1 MCEHGNTVD
10 LEVTVPADL
19 SHTGQD
25 RWAVKPIDR
34 CIAPI
39 VQALNDGGVTT
50 VSSCCGHGKRP
61 GVIALADGR
70 TLVVGAAPAG
80 SATPT
85 WDEHVTEYGRGF
97 AVPGEPGADVITTL
111 RPDVQV
117 LADAMCRHSMTS
129 QWKEKAREVLRT
141 LSANGWR
148 LSAPA
153 GSATPTEE
161 DDDD

>member
-10 LEVTVPADL
+10 LKVTVPADL
-19 SHTGQD
+19 SYTGQD

-70 TLVVGAAPAG
+70 TLVVGVAVAG

-85 WDEHVTEYGRGF
+85 QPE
-97 AVPGEPGADVITTL
+97 
-111 RPDVQV
+111 
-117 LADAMCRHSMTS
+117 
-129 QWKEKAREVLRT
+129 
-141 LSANGWR
+141 
-148 LSAPA
+148 APQ
-153 GSATPTEE
+153 
-161 DDDD
+161 